1 MANIQPP
8 VIKPWDPN
16 TSNADIIKAIRH
28 DGSSEYQRYIP
39 DEIKADVSATLKQL
53 NNYKPAMNEFIS
65 AIVNKIGLTIA
76 RNNSW
81 SNPLARYKKGL
92 VENGDTVEEL
102 QVGLLETYAFDP
114 RREYGEKA
122 NFGKHIPDVQSAYHT
137 INSERQIPLTIQRST
152 IQRAFT
158 TSGGLSDFITK
169 LMEAP
174 STKDNWD
181 EFLLMTSLFAE
192 YEKLDGF
199 FKVNVPDIEDRDSTA
214 DDARGALRLMR
225 EFAETLPILST
236 RYNAAGMPVH
246 ANPEDLIL
254 ITTPAFKSG
263 LDVNGLAAMFNVSYS
278 EVPYKTH
285 TIPQEYIGIEG
296 VGGILTTSDFFQV
309 YDTYFDTDT
318 MNNPAGRSYNTFLNH
333 DQIISASRF
342 VPALAFTTG
351 EGTVITISDKPV
363 TGVTDIVIT
372 DRTGATVV
380 GNNIEKGEYYIVSSN
395 AVSEGDNTAAILS
408 LDGKKSNFTYLD
420 GKGPFHVSLDETADT
435 LVITSTAQDDDGF
448 TKSRT
453 LNVVGTG
460 VSFWPPAVV
469 EDADK
474 DGLIEV
480 KPTKPGFAENV
491 IKVPNSDKVEYKD
504 GATTVNGT
512 SITVTTGTKTITAT
526 AKAGYEIASGATAS
540 WGFTFVAA

>member
-1 MANIQPP
+1 MANVQPP
-8 VIKPWDPN
+8 VIQPWDPH
-16 TSNADIIKAIRH
+16 TSNEDIIKAIRH
-28 DGSSEYQRYIP
+28 DASSQYQRYIP
-39 DEIKADVSATLKQL
+39 DEIKADVDETLRQL
-53 NNYKPAMNEFIS
+53 NNYKPLMNEFIS

-92 VENGDTVEEL
+92 VANGDTVEEL

-158 TSGGLSDFITK
+158 SPDGLSQFITK

-181 EFLLMTSLFAE
+181 EFLLMTSLFSK
-192 YEKLDGF
+192 YDQLDGF
-199 FKVNVPDIEDRDSTA
+199 FKSHVSDIESHDSTA
-214 DDARGALRLMR
+214 DDSRGVLRIMR

-263 LDVNGLAAMFNVSYS
+263 LDVNGLAAMFNVSYG

-285 TIPQEYIGIEG
+285 TIPQEYIGIDG

-342 VPALAFTTG
+342 VPAIAFTTG

-363 TGVTDIVIT
+363 TGVNDIVIK
-372 DRTGATVV
+372 DRTGATVT
-380 GNNIEKGEYYIVSSN
+380 GNNIERGEYYIV
-395 AVSEGDNTAAILS
+395 EGGAITEGENTATVLT
-408 LDGKKSNFTYLD
+408 LDGKESNFTYLD
-420 GKGPFHVSLDETADT
+420 NKGPFHVSIDEKAKT
-435 LVITSTAQDDDGF
+435 LVITSRSEDAPEFSKT
-448 TKSRT
+448 RT
-453 LNVVGTG
+453 LTVVGTE
-460 VSFWPPAVV
+460 VSFWPPEVKD
-469 EDADK
+469 DADK
-474 DGLIEV
+474 DGLVEV
-480 KPTKPGFAENV
+480 TPKAPTFADNV
-491 IKVPNSDKVEYKD
+491 ITVPNSDKVEYKD
-504 GATTVNGT
+504 GSTVVNGT
-512 SITVTTGTKTITAT
+512 TVPVTTGTKTITAT
-526 AKAGYEIASGATAS
+526 AKTGYEIKSGATAS
-540 WGFTFVAA
+540 WPFTHVA

>member
-1 MANIQPP
+1 MANIEPP

-16 TSNADIIKAIRH
+16 TSNADIIAAIRH
-28 DGSSEYQRYIP
+28 DATNEYQRYIP

-92 VENGDTVEEL
+92 VSNGDTVEEL

-158 TSGGLSDFITK
+158 TEGGLSDFIVK

-181 EFLLMTSLFAE
+181 EFLLMTSLFKQYDE
-192 YEKLDGF
+192 LDGF

-214 DDARGALRLMR
+214 DEARGALRVMR
-225 EFAETLPILST
+225 EFAETLPFLST
-236 RYNAAGMPVH
+236 QYNAAGMPVH
-246 ANPEDLIL
+246 ANPEDMIL
-254 ITTPAFKSG
+254 ITTPQFKSG

-285 TIPQEYIGIEG
+285 VIPQEYIGIEG
-296 VGGILTTSDFFQV
+296 VGGILTTTDFFQV

-351 EGTVITISDKPV
+351 EGDVINISNPPV
-363 TGVTDIVIT
+363 TAMGDIVIT
-372 DRTGATVV
+372 DSNGDVVTGD
-380 GNNIEKGEYYIVSSN
+380 NIEKGGYYVVSAEATTTGN
-395 AVSEGDNTAAILS
+395 NTAAELE
-408 LDGKKSNFTYLD
+408 LDGKKSNFTFLSNS
-420 GKGPFHVSLDETADT
+420 GPFHVSLDETADT
-435 LVITSTAQDDDGF
+435 LTITARAEDDNSI
-448 TKSRT
+448 TNTRT
-453 LNVVGTG
+453 LTVVGTG

-480 KPTKPGFAENV
+480 TPKAPTFAENV
-491 IKVPNSDKVEYKD
+491 ITVPNSDKVEYRD
-504 GATTVNGT
+504 GATPVNGT
-512 SITVTTGTKTITAT
+512 EIVVATGSKTITAV
-526 AKAGYEIASGATAS
+526 AKTGYEIKGGATAS
-540 WGFTFVAA
+540 WTFTHVA